1 MSPANMVLTPKRAA
15 NDLDLLKPHSV
26 TSSFGENKGFVGVLS
41 FAGSQPWFQWMLLCG
56 SCYQGREDFTAL

>member
-1 MSPANMVLTPKRAA
+1 MSPANTVLTPKRAA

-41 FAGSQPWFQWMLLCG
+41 FAGSQP
-56 SCYQGREDFTAL
+56 